1 MDGFLLK
8 CCYHLVKMREFGG
21 IINLSSEDRE
31 SPTGMAGLFPHSR
44 SEEQCMR
51 TTRPTTK
58 QPAKMTK
65 NRKVLIVLAAVCL
78 PILLFTMWFRMH
90 YHMFFGSA
98 QPAFTV
104 PGLSDRFV
112 PQGIE
117 ACGDGAFL
125 LSGYIANTGSARI
138 YYVGA
143 DGLSR
148 AVRVCDEEGTTLVS
162 HAGGICTNGPYTYLA
177 SGNGKCY
184 VLSSADL
191 FDPASKESNILG
203 TIETDNAAS
212 FCYLEGGHL
221 FVGEYEYGR
230 FETAASH
237 HIMTPSGDG
246 NTAVILSYELDG
258 NQPYGVCQTADTA
271 YSIPGR
277 IQGMSFTDDGRV
289 VLSASSFKDSSQLF
303 FYDYA
308 LATGGAQGIF
318 WSGNTPIPLYYL
330 DSACC
335 TNIVPMP
342 PYSEETVFSDDWLFV
357 LFESASSR
365 FQFGKL
371 IGGQYVYRMAVPA
384 WAPKS

>member
-1 MDGFLLK
+1 MK
-8 CCYHLVKMREFGG
+8 
-21 IINLSSEDRE
+21 
-31 SPTGMAGLFPHSR
+31 
-44 SEEQCMR
+44 
-51 TTRPTTK
+51 K
-58 QPAKMTK
+58 QPVRMTK
-65 NRKVLIVLAAVCL
+65 RRKTLIALAAVCL
-78 PILLFTMWFRMH
+78 PLLLFTAWFRTH
-90 YHMFFGSA
+90 YHVFFGSA

-117 ACGDGAFL
+117 VCGNGAFL

-143 DGLSR
+143 DGSSR
-148 AVRVCDEEGTTLVS
+148 AIRICDKNGTTLVS

-177 SGNGKCY
+177 GGNGKCY

-191 FDPASKESNILG
+191 FAPASRESNILG

-221 FVGEYEYGR
+221 FLGEYEYGR
-230 FETAASH
+230 FRTAASH
-237 HIMTPSGDG
+237 HITTPSGDV

-258 NQPYGVCQTADTA
+258 NQIYGVWQTPDAA
-271 YSIPGR
+271 YSIPER

-289 VLSASSFKDSSQLF
+289 VLSASSFQDSSQLF
-303 FYDYA
+303 FYDYSKVA
-308 LATGGAQGIF
+308 DGARGIF
-318 WSGNTPIPLYYL
+318 WSGRTPVSLYYL

-342 PYSEETVFSDDWLFV
+342 PYSEETVFSNGWLYV

-371 IGGQYVYRMAVPA
+371 IGGQYVYRMAVPP
-384 WAPKS
+384 WKPKT